1 MMRFEEVKLA
11 RLREFFLQVLPPSKR
26 SPYKDPDWDGREDP
40 VPVWVTIIHI
50 MFMGWTILTAHYPV
64 LFIPGVLFFLGF
76 ARVTSP
82 YQNRIDLKVPLLVG
96 FFLGGLVIHGG
107 MQGWWIEPVL
117 GSLS

>member
-50 MFMGWTILTAHYPV
+50 MFMGWTILTAHYP
-64 LFIPGVLFFLGF
+64 FFLSY
-76 ARVTSP
+76 RC
-82 YQNRIDLKVPLLVG
+82 
-96 FFLGGLVIHGG
+96 
-107 MQGWWIEPVL
+107 
-117 GSLS
+117 SLSTESKVLR